1 MLEFGGLQK
10 HKTKDEINVPKT
22 QHAYV
27 GLGRAALAAAVA
39 LPKQNGPNFPKNC
52 KKKKITQ

>member
-27 GLGRAALAAAVA
+27 GLGRAALAAAVT
-39 LPKQNGPNFPKNC
+39 LPKARWPEFPEKL
-52 KKKKITQ
+52 